1 MIVRELVA
9 LLGIKTDPKGQKA
22 AEGGMNKLIS
32 LAKVAAAAFA
42 AFKVGQKIFKMVE
55 DVAKVGDQFDK
66 LSLKTGIAFDTLQ
79 GLGHAAELAGGSI
92 DDIGTAIKKLQAAQV
107 DAGAGLKT
115 YTREFDRLGIEIKDQ
130 DGNFKDATTL
140 LFEVADG
147 MQGLE
152 SDAEKTAVAVKLLGR
167 AGTNLI
173 PMLNQGSGAIR
184 EQMKEMEELGAVMGP
199 EMRKH
204 SVAFIDNQ
212 RRLDMMLQGIQMTLT
227 QKLLPVF
234 VKMQEATIK
243 WWKANRP
250 WIKQNIAPIFK
261 GIAIA
266 VEKTVRVFAK
276 LVKWIVKFAS
286 NMPKEAKF
294 WAIAIA
300 LMKWGKALKIL
311 LSPMGKL
318 VLLIG
323 LLVLIFDDLITWVEG
338 GDSIFGRLFDTL
350 DELTGLPIGDFMKE
364 IVKWFMR
371 LAEDPVAAFEE
382 LVGVIMESLQFWQ
395 TFFMEIWSAIV
406 DWFEFNVV
414 AKIMDVWNALANTL
428 LFPWILLLNFFS
440 DVFEVGVMG
449 ALGRLWTSIKEWAD
463 KVWNVIK
470 SPIDA
475 LGKLTGWFGGATAAK
490 APGATGAPPPVVQG
504 ARTVLGGVQSPAQ
517 VTGAARARGG
527 SGGASGGLVNAPTN
541 TMSITVQGSPGM
553 NEQKLSEKVGQQVRK
568 ELDRQNR
575 QAIKALKPRVAAG
588 V

>member
-9 LLGIKTDPKGQKA
+9 LLGVKTDKKGLKD
-22 AEGGMNKLIS
+22 AEGGMSKVIS

-42 AFKVGQKIFKMVE
+42 AFKIGQGVKRMVE
-55 DVAKVGDQFDK
+55 QVAKVGDQFDK
-66 LSLKTGIAFDTLQ
+66 LSLKTGVSFDTLQ
-79 GLGHAAELAGGSI
+79 GLEHAAELAGGSLK
-92 DDIGTAIKKLQAAQV
+92 DVEGSLKRLQSAQV
-107 DAGAGLKT
+107 DAAAGLKT
-115 YTREFDRLGIEIKDQ
+115 YTREFDRLGVEIKDQ
-130 DGNFKDATTL
+130 EGNFKTGEQ
-140 LFEVADG
+140 LFFEIADG
-147 MQGLE
+147 MKNLE
-152 SDAEKTAVAVKLLGR
+152 SDAERTAVAVKLLGR
-167 AGTNLI
+167 SGTNLI
-173 PMLNQGSGAIR
+173 PMLNQGSDAIR
-184 EQMKEMEELGAVMGP
+184 EQMKEMQDLGAIMGP

-212 RRLDMMLQGIQMTLT
+212 RRLSMMFQGIQMTLA

-266 VEKTVRVFAK
+266 ISKTVRVFVK
-276 LVKWIVKFAS
+276 ITKWIARFAK
-286 NMPKEAKF
+286 NIPKEAKLF
-294 WAIAIA
+294 AIGLA
-300 LMKWGKALKIL
+300 LLKWGIALKIL

-338 GDSIFGRLFDTL
+338 GDSVFGRLFDTL

-382 LVGVIMESLQFWQ
+382 LVGVIHESLIFWRDL
-395 TFFMEIWSAIV
+395 FVGVWSEIV
-406 DWFEFNVV
+406 EWFEFNVV

-428 LFPWILLLNFFS
+428 LFPWITFLNFFY
-440 DVFEVGVMG
+440 DVFTVGISG
-449 ALGRLWTSIKEWAD
+449 ALDNLFGTIKNWAS
-463 KVWNVIK
+463 KVWSVIK

-475 LGKLTGWFGGATAAK
+475 LSKLTGWFGGTTAAK
-490 APGATGAPPPVVQG
+490 APGATGAPPPAVQG
-504 ARTVLGGVQSPAQ
+504 ARAVLGGQSPAQ
-517 VTGAARARGG
+517 IAGAARARGG
-527 SGGASGGLVNAPTN
+527 AAQGGNLVNSPTSN
-541 TMSITVQGSPGM
+541 MTFNIQGAPGM
-553 NEQKLSEKVGQQVRK
+553 SEQKIGESVRQVVRK
-568 ELDRQNR
+568 EFDRQNR
-575 QAIKALKPRVAAG
+575 QASKALKPRVPAG